1 MPVICIHV
9 ESPPSSDAEPGTV
22 TITGWQRL
30 LWIGCLS
37 CYLLGQQQRWPSMQ
51 LLLGLSHWQAD
62 VFRIPCTLVTKA
74 RPANRKP
81 GASAPAL
88 LLPPPLLWVW
98 VKLRLHCSGSGW
110 NYVTVSFV
118 SQGWG
123 ESWFCSSW
131 ELNSKKQWQE
141 SEKTLVLL
149 SLCKGTMWSLTHLHV
164 TQCSW
169 VPILLTP
176 SFYHFQTNHVGAYAV
191 LAKILKIIIFL

>member
-98 VKLRLHCSGSGW
+98 VKLRQFPLW
-110 NYVTVSFV
+110 VRD
-118 SQGWG
+118 G
-123 ESWFCSSW
+123 ESHDSVVPGNWILRNSDRSQKRHWCSS
-131 ELNSKKQWQE
+131 
-141 SEKTLVLL
+141 
-149 SLCKGTMWSLTHLHV
+149 LCVRG
-164 TQCSW
+164 QCE
-169 VPILLTP
+169 V
-176 SFYHFQTNHVGAYAV
+176 
-191 LAKILKIIIFL
+191 